1 MYIEQFATMHT
12 CKTRGEW
19 LKARGCSIGSSD
31 ASAILGLCPW
41 KTNEQLW
48 EEKVGIVMPDDVSDN
63 ALVKYG
69 TDAEGYLRNLFALD
83 YPQYVVGYVENNLW
97 RNRDNQYLHASL
109 DGWLAEKDTERFGVL
124 EIKTATI
131 SSNAQKQ
138 KWQGNSIPQN
148 YYIQVLHELL
158 VTGFQFA
165 YLKAQLKYEIDG
177 EEVFLHTKHYRIE
190 REDVKADLEYLY
202 EAELKF
208 IASVMNKTRPNTLL
222 PEI

>member
-12 CKTRGEW
+12 CKTRDEW